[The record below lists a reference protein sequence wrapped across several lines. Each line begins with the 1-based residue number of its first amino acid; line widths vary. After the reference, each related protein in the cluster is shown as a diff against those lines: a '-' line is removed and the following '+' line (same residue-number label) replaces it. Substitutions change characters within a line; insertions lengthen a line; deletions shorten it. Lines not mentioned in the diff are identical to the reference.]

1 MLYTSSGDHLKHFRS
16 LILSLALAVIA
27 FGLTRLDAALKA
39 APPVMSGAAGDVLF
53 ASAFE
58 QDTAEWETFEG
69 RLSSK
74 VEGGI
79 LKIDVGTENA
89 APFVPTRWHFGDFD
103 LRVAAA
109 AVGGPVENGYGVM
122 FRVRDAK
129 NYYSFIITSDGY
141 YRLAK
146 AVDGVEREISTYIP
160 SDAILTD
167 FGAGNT
173 IRVQGISDTFRFW
186 INDEPVQLC
195 LADDPDGASTYSG
208 GECFGTMTD
217 AYTDATHTAGRIG
230 LIGVSGMEPDV
241 SVVFDNLVITMPE

>member
-1 MLYTSSGDHLKHFRS
+1 MKRFRP
-16 LILSLALAVIA
+16 LILSLVLAAAA
-27 FGLTRLDAALKA
+27 FGLTRLNAALQA
-39 APPVMSGAAGDVLF
+39 SPPVVSAASGAVLF
-53 ASAFE
+53 ASAFDDAE
-58 QDTAEWETFEG
+58 REWETSEG

-74 VEGGI
+74 VGGGV
-79 LKIDVGTENA
+79 LKIDVGAENS
-89 APFVPTRWHFGDFD
+89 APFVPTRWHFADFD

-122 FRVRDAK
+122 FRLRDSK
-129 NYYSFIITSDGY
+129 NYYSFIVTSDGY

-160 SDAILTD
+160 SDTILTD

-173 IRVQGISDTFRFW
+173 IRVQGIGDTFRFW

-208 GECFGTMTD
+208 GECFGTMAD
-217 AYTDATHTAGRIG
+217 VYTDSTHAAGRIG

-241 SVVFDNLVITMPE
+241 SVVFDNLVILQP